1 MCCNSCK
8 LSTADLVCCLLLFPA
23 APYLPLNPDMIFPSS
38 VDIYPGLSGPLMV
51 LPEVWNSF
59 ALSIPD
65 HATLQYLYD
74 TGRRDAAHWA
84 ATQQLAP
91 PERITAA
98 LLATTVAS

>member
-1 MCCNSCK
+1 M
-8 LSTADLVCCLLLFPA
+8 AELVCCLLFCPA
-23 APYLPLNPDMIFPSS
+23 APYLPLNPDMVFPSS
-38 VDIYPGLSGPLMV
+38 VDIYPGLSGPLTM

-91 PERITAA
+91 PDRITAA
-98 LLATTVAS
+98 LQATSVAS